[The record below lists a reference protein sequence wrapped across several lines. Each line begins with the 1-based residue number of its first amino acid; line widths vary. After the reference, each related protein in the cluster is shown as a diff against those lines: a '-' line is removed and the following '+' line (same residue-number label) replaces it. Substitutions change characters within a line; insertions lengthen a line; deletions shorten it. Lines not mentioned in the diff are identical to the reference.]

1 MFDLWVSLGPFWSEV
16 LFKGK
21 FLGKISELESQ
32 IRPSSWQLFVK
43 MILGVICKACHMGK
57 QWPLECKFICKVTM
71 ERKKMYFMCG
81 ECQGKSIIVLERNS
95 AVKRGYVASGDIYC

>member
-57 QWPLECKFICKVTM
+57 LWPVECKFICKVTM
-71 ERKKMYFMCG
+71 ERKKMYFMSV
-81 ECQGKSIIVLERNS
+81 ENAKVRALLYL
-95 AVKRGYVASGDIYC
+95 RGSVQSKEVT